1 MKRPTPRPSPILGS
15 ALALVMGLALF
26 GNFLAS
32 AQPGTPAV
40 SGDSNAP
47 VLTTGLQVQLL
58 SQAAAAKKLPAV
70 LRGVVTCYLPD
81 SDSLVI
87 QDATRGVYV
96 SQISAAL
103 NEAPRLGDLFEIEG
117 VTDPGQFAPQLLAR
131 KATRLGAG
139 EMPVPAQPTWDQLI
153 NGSFDTQ

>member
-1 MKRPTPRPSPILGS
+1 MKRPTRRICPIPGS
-15 ALALVMGLALF
+15 AFALRMGLVVFCILV
-26 GNFLAS
+26 AS
-32 AQPGTPAV
+32 AQPGTPGV
-40 SGDSNAP
+40 SADSNAQ

-103 NEAPRLGDLFEIEG
+103 KEEPRLGDLFEIEG
-117 VTDPGQFAPQLLAR
+117 VTDRGQFAPKFLPGKQHALAQV
-131 KATRLGAG
+131 KCRLASSQRG
-139 EMPVPAQPTWDQLI
+139 T
-153 NGSFDTQ
+153 N